1 MVNAEA
7 ARSRCLREEAHCA
20 CTAQLQMGQKL
31 FRGLDDVLDIG
42 RCRTVVSLMQVGGRR
57 AIDQEAEQFRA
68 TIVAAQI
75 HHPLALIDLA
85 EIEIGNHLAFT
96 RTQRL
101 AQKCGGTGERFA
113 NLQGVSGWKRGDV
126 NATSLLGCGEDY
138 RRRDKLLRLLGRDV

>member
-1 MVNAEA
+1 VA
-7 ARSRCLREEAHCA
+7 AR
-20 CTAQLQMGQKL
+20 
-31 FRGLDDVLDIG
+31 
-42 RCRTVVSLMQVGGRR
+42 
-57 AIDQEAEQFRA
+57 
-68 TIVAAQI
+68 I
-75 HHPLALIDLA
+75 HHPLALVDLA

-101 AQKCGGTGERFA
+101 AQKWVGAGERFA